1 MVPTVIVIFGGY
13 LVAKG
18 ITHWEM
24 GKKAGPLVIFSLLMT
39 LAIFDKQQD
48 KEHQFY
54 SQYRTGVQY
63 ENSRGEYM
71 IIDLKISSEKFTKN
85 HSGRQP
91 LLIRNGCN
99 TNGVTWRQANQIFE
113 RCNVLADSFKLA
125 FNGVVPKEKYVESYL
140 DVGTLRHRLIK
151 PAVYEFM
158 RNGATLIANQIKGDS
173 VVDALARQIGAFTGQ
188 QVVAAA
194 YAAFGNRDSF
204 RAHWDTLDVFAV
216 QLLGRK
222 RWLVYQPT
230 FECPLHTQQSKDY
243 EHAYPKPEDV
253 HMDFVLEPGDVFY
266 LPRGWWH
273 NPLPLG
279 EATFHLAFGT
289 FPPFAIEY
297 LSWAVDESQHFL
309 SARKAL
315 GTWDQ
320 SQETIHSL
328 AGYFSEFITDPEN
341 YRRFQDKFYSS
352 LRLDSSLAIDILGN
366 PATHAVSDDQK
377 LRVAMNNLHGLNE
390 AYIIANGAKVTLDS
404 IGILLM
410 QRIARSPGTQVSELL
425 KEYPDSDQNK
435 IRALITELCR
445 QDILEPWI

>member
-1 MVPTVIVIFGGY
+1 
-13 LVAKG
+13 
-18 ITHWEM
+18 
-24 GKKAGPLVIFSLLMT
+24 
-39 LAIFDKQQD
+39 
-48 KEHQFY
+48 
-54 SQYRTGVQY
+54 
-63 ENSRGEYM
+63 M
-71 IIDLKISSEKFTKN
+71 IIDFKVPPEKFTGN
-85 HSGRQP
+85 LSEREP
-91 LLIRNGCN
+91 LLIRGGCN
-99 TNGVTWRQANQIFE
+99 ASGVTWRQANQIFE
-113 RCNVLADSFKLA
+113 RCDVLADAFKLA
-125 FNGVVPKEKYVESYL
+125 FDGIVPKGKYVESYL
-140 DVGTLRHRLIK
+140 DVGVLRHRLIK

-173 VVDALARQIGAFTGQ
+173 MVDALARQIGTFTGQ
-188 QVVAAA
+188 QVVSSA

-204 RAHWDTLDVFAV
+204 RAHWDTRDVFAV

-222 RWLVYQPT
+222 RWLVYRPT

-253 HMDFVLEPGDVFY
+253 YMDFVLEPGDVFY

-315 GTWDQ
+315 GTWNQ
-320 SQETIHSL
+320 SQDTIQLL
-328 AGYFSEFITDPEN
+328 ADYFSEFIANPRN
-341 YRRFQDKFYSS
+341 YRRFQDKFYSD

-366 PATHAVSDDQK
+366 PAVHVVSDDQK
-377 LRVAMNNLHGLNE
+377 LRVAMNNLHGLEE
-390 AYIIANGAKVTLDS
+390 AYIIANGVKVNLDS
-404 IGILLM
+404 IGMQLM
-410 QRIARSPGTQVSELL
+410 RRIARSPGTKVSELL
-425 KEYPDSDQNK
+425 KEHPEIDLNK

-445 QDILEPWI
+445 QDILEPWV